1 MILCLKWKKKPNQ
14 TKQQQVKIK
23 QIVRLC
29 VSFVF
34 INNN

>member
-1 MILCLKWKKKPNQ
+1 MNFVLKMKMK
-14 TKQQQVKIK
+14 TKNKTKVIIK

>member
-1 MILCLKWKKKPNQ
+1 MILCL
-14 TKQQQVKIK
+14 TKQQQQKQQVKFK

-34 INNN
+34 INN

>member
-1 MILCLKWKKKPNQ
+1 MILCYKKK
-14 TKQQQVKIK
+14 VIIK

-34 INNN
+34 INKKKVK